1 MAKSMAL
8 GVPRLR
14 SLMPILLT
22 ALATSMLTYTLFSL
36 AYSRTFSLSF
46 ASIADC
52 AMPTGLVVLREDVP
66 GSDPRLDV
74 LVRPKLIGAGSADN
88 DKEGIFDVE
97 GIEVR
102 PATNLLEKLEEDPGA
117 RKEREAL
124 TAAIKSME
132 RKPAV
137 KGPPTTLFRGEDL
150 SCR

>member
-1 MAKSMAL
+1 MATSMAL
-8 GVPRLR
+8 GIPRLR

-22 ALATSMLTYTLFSL
+22 AFAMSMLTYTLFSL
-36 AYSRTFSLSF
+36 ASTRTFSLSS

-52 AMPTGLVVLREDVP
+52 AMPIGPVVLQEDVP

-74 LVRPKLIGAGSADN
+74 LVRPKLIGVGSADK
-88 DKEGIFDVE
+88 DKENIINVE

-102 PATNLLEKLEEDPGA
+102 PTTNLLDKLEEDREA

-124 TAAIKSME
+124 AAAIKSME
-132 RKPAV
+132 RRPAV

-150 SCR
+150 SC

>member
-1 MAKSMAL
+1 
-8 GVPRLR
+8 
-14 SLMPILLT
+14 
-22 ALATSMLTYTLFSL
+22 
-36 AYSRTFSLSF
+36 
-46 ASIADC
+46 
-52 AMPTGLVVLREDVP
+52 MPTGPVVLREDAP

-74 LVRPKLIGAGSADN
+74 LVRPKLIGAGSADK

-97 GIEVR
+97 RIEVR
-102 PATNLLEKLEEDPGA
+102 PAINLLDKLEEDREA